1 MFGPITIPYD
11 SVMLLNECRFKDGH
25 AFEDVE
31 MAIAEVC
38 SRTKDTQDNFIAG
51 QVFSYEG
58 FVSPEGSLGNYGDE
72 SNHFLLVTYW
82 KDFDSHEKSH
92 RVEEIKNAF
101 SDLLEFCSETKELG
115 YNLEWQ
121 GQKEEI
127 EQ

>member
-82 KDFDSHEKSH
+82 KDFDSHSPMGS
-92 RVEEIKNAF
+92 VLDIAVCF
-101 SDLLEFCSETKELG
+101 VLG
-115 YNLEWQ
+115 
-121 GQKEEI
+121 
-127 EQ
+127 